1 MFFIKL
7 LIAICVALPCFV
19 HSLPD
24 MTLEEKVGQLLM
36 VHFTGEC
43 ANEDAKTLIQKVH
56 VGGFIYYNWSNGLHS
71 PKQVVELSL
80 GLKRLS
86 EQSRLGIPLFIAV
99 DQEGGVVARLTK
111 GFTLF
116 SGNKALAMTGNEEL
130 SKQCA
135 YAIGKELRAV
145 GVNFNLSPVVDV
157 NSNPRNPI
165 IGIRA
170 FGDSVGVVIP
180 FAQKAIQG
188 YHQAGIIVSL
198 KHFPGHGDVEVDSHF
213 DLPVIK
219 KSKQSLQEVELLPF
233 SKLAVHS
240 DTVMTAHVVV
250 PSLDPDN
257 CATLSKNILDI
268 LRKEMGFKGVIISD
282 SLVMGGLLK
291 NCGSVDEAAI
301 RAFNAGCDV
310 ILLGGKQI
318 MESQKDFELTV
329 ADVERIHQSMVD
341 AVRKG
346 VISEARLNEAVHR
359 ILSLKHKYDLT
370 IKDVK
375 EEDLVLVI
383 NTEEHQEL
391 AKKIA
396 TLALRVAEN
405 KSLSLPLQQCRVA
418 VFSPGLLQESIN
430 QTSLLK
436 LGAEN
441 HALFFKGLNPT
452 EEEIQRAME
461 AAKQADV
468 LIVCS
473 YNAWKNTSQVA
484 LMQALSQHK
493 KPIICLALRDPQDA
507 TLFPEA
513 DLIITTFSPA
523 VPSIQAACNYLY
535 LKYFSYSL
543 L

>member
-1 MFFIKL
+1 MFFL
-7 LIAICVALPCFV
+7 RMLMAFFVSLPCFA
-19 HSLPD
+19 HSPSE

-36 VHFTGEC
+36 VHFTGER
-43 ANEDAKTLIQKVH
+43 ANEDARTLIQKVH

-71 PKQVVELSL
+71 PKQVLELSS
-80 GLKRLS
+80 GLQRLS
-86 EQSRLGIPLFIAV
+86 EQNRLGIPLFIAV
-99 DQEGGVVARLTK
+99 DQEGGPVTRLTK

-180 FAQKAIQG
+180 FAQRALQG
-188 YHQAGIIVSL
+188 YHEAGIIVSL

-213 DLPVIK
+213 DLPIIK

-233 SKLAVHS
+233 SKLAAQS
-240 DTVMTAHVVV
+240 DTVMTAHILV
-250 PSLDPDN
+250 PALDPNN
-257 CATLSKNILDI
+257 CATLSKDILDI
-268 LRKEMGFKGVIISD
+268 LRKEMAFEGVIISD

-318 MESQKDFELTV
+318 MESQKDLELTV
-329 ADVERIHQSMVD
+329 TDVERIHQSMVD
-341 AVRKG
+341 AVKKG
-346 VISEARLNEAVHR
+346 CISESRLNEAVHR
-359 ILSLKHKYDLT
+359 ILSLKHKYDLST
-370 IKDVK
+370 KEVK
-375 EEDLVLVI
+375 EEDLALVI
-383 NTEEHQEL
+383 NTEEHREL

-396 TLALRVAEN
+396 AMALRVKEN
-405 KSLSLPLQQCRVA
+405 KSLSLPLAKCRVA
-418 VFSPGLLQESIN
+418 VFSPALLQDSIS

-436 LGAEN
+436 LGTEN
-441 HALFFKGLNPT
+441 HAIFFKELNPT
-452 EEEIQRAME
+452 DEEIQRAKEM
-461 AAKQADV
+461 AKQGDV
-468 LIVCS
+468 LIFCS
-473 YNAWKNTSQVA
+473 YNAWKNTSQIA
-484 LMQALSQHK
+484 LMDALSQNE
-493 KPIICLALRDPQDA
+493 KPIICIALRDPLDA
-507 TLFPEA
+507 SLFPKA
-513 DLIITTFSPA
+513 DLIISTFSPTL
-523 VPSIQAACNYLY
+523 PSIQAAYNYL
-535 LKYFSYSL
+535 STR
-543 L
+543 